1 MPLLVAMTVTALLI
15 ASPGQTEADQI
26 AANGGFLIGSASRC
40 GIATDRVEH
49 VGQLVLDLIAAAAP
63 DTLEREDA
71 LVRYARF
78 FVAGALANRS
88 TDKLVA
94 SCRLVSKEFA
104 RLEQHQ
110 MPAAG
115 SNPPSPFKPADG
127 E

>member
-63 DTLEREDA
+63 DIRGREDA
-71 LVRYARF
+71 LMRYARF
-78 FVAGALANRS
+78 FVAGALANS
-88 TDKLVA
+88 GTDKLVA
-94 SCRLVSKEFA
+94 SCRRVSREFT

-110 MPAAG
+110 MPAAD
-115 SNPPSPFKPADG
+115 SNASNPFKPADG